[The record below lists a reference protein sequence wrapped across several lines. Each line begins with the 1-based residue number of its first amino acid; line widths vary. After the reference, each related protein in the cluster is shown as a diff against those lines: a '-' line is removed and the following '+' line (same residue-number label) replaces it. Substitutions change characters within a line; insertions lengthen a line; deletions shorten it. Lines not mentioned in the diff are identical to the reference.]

1 MSRYRHN
8 GPKRIANTNQTG
20 YTGAVKKVLIVDD
33 SRTARFFLKSCIP
46 SEGFEIHEAE
56 NGEVGVA
63 RFRELNPDLTF
74 MDLTMPVMDGF
85 DAIAVIRGEFP
96 EAPIVVLTADVQ
108 RQTRERIAD
117 AGVTT
122 FLQKPPR
129 KDVVRKVLA
138 EFFPGDADR

>member
-1 MSRYRHN
+1 M
-8 GPKRIANTNQTG
+8 
-20 YTGAVKKVLIVDD
+20 VKKVLIVDD

-46 SEGFEIHEAE
+46 VEGFEIHEAE

-85 DAIAVIRGEFP
+85 DAIAAIRREFP
-96 EAPIVVLTADVQ
+96 EARIVVLTADVQ
-108 RQTRERIAD
+108 RQTQERIAA

-122 FLQKPPR
+122 FLQKPPQ
-129 KDVVRKVLA
+129 KDAVRKALA
-138 EFFPGDADR
+138 EFFPEDIAL